1 MFIQFFVICYL
12 LLLLKTR
19 VQRAGCIKSWFLQTC
34 LTSFWRRRNIF
45 EIINF
50 QTKCSTFWCMSPTK
64 LLHIWIHGLKWVQGW
79 FVLLYTVYAKPV
91 LDSNCLDHLQSILN
105 GIIQLGPKMG
115 LVPGVLGYQMF
126 SIN

>member
-1 MFIQFFVICYL
+1 M
-12 LLLLKTR
+12 
-19 VQRAGCIKSWFLQTC
+19 
-34 LTSFWRRRNIF
+34 
-45 EIINF
+45 
-50 QTKCSTFWCMSPTK
+50 
-64 LLHIWIHGLKWVQGW
+64 
-79 FVLLYTVYAKPV
+79 LLYTVYAKPV